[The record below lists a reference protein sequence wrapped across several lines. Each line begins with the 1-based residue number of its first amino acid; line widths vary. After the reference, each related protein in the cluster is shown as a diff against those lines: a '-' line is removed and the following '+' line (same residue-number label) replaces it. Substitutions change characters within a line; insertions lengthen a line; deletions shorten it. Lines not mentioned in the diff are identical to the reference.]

1 MSPKIPM
8 LDLRPEIDVLWPEL
22 QRCISEVLR
31 SGRFILGPNVEAF
44 EQECA
49 AYLGVRHA
57 VGLNSGT
64 DALLIG
70 LRALGIER
78 GDEVIT
84 AAFSFFATAE
94 AVTHTGARPVFVDIH
109 PDTFGI
115 DPEAVRAAVGP
126 RTRAIVPVHLFGHA
140 VDMDP
145 LLSIA
150 EEHNLAVLEDVA
162 QAFGGAYKGR
172 KLGSLGAAGA
182 FSFFPA
188 KNLGAFGD
196 GGLLATDDEN
206 IANQAR
212 ALRAHG
218 SLKRYVHSSVGY
230 NSRLDELQAAILRV
244 KLPHVDSWNEAR
256 RRVAKE
262 YDERLKT
269 IAALRLPVDASYA
282 THVYNQYTIR
292 IRDGWRDRIK
302 QDLEAAG
309 ISSAIHYPNP
319 LHTLPMYADRGVQL
333 PASEQASREV
343 LSLPMFPT
351 LPSDS
356 IEKITAAISA
366 RLLRKASP

>member
-1 MSPKIPM
+1 M
-8 LDLRPEIDVLWPEL
+8 LDLRPEIDALWPEL

-78 GDEVIT
+78 GNEVIT
-84 AAFSFFATAE
+84 TAFSFFATAE
-94 AVTHTGARPVFVDIH
+94 AISHTGARPVFVDIQ
-109 PDTFGI
+109 DETFSI
-115 DPEAVRAAVGP
+115 NPEAVRIAIGP
-126 RTRAIVPVHLFGHA
+126 RTRAIVPVHLFGHS
-140 VDMDP
+140 VDMEP

-150 EEHNLAVLEDVA
+150 DEHNLAVLEDVA
-162 QAFGGAYKGR
+162 QAFGGEYKGR
-172 KLGSLGAAGA
+172 RLGSSGAAAA
-182 FSFFPA
+182 FSFFPS

-196 GGLLATDDEN
+196 GGLLATNDGD

-218 SLKRYVHSSVGY
+218 SLRRYVHSSFGY

-244 KLPHVDSWNEAR
+244 KLPHVDRWNEGRRQVAR
-256 RRVAKE
+256 E
-262 YDERLKT
+262 YDQRLKT
-269 IAALRLPVDASYA
+269 MAELRLPLEASYA

-292 IRDGWRDRIK
+292 ILDGRRDRVK
-302 QDLEAAG
+302 QALESVG
-309 ISSAIHYPNP
+309 ISSAIHYPDP
-319 LHTLPMYADRGVQL
+319 LHKLPMYADRGTQL
-333 PASEQASREV
+333 PVSEQASTEV
-343 LSLPMFPT
+343 LSLPISPT
-351 LPSDS
+351 LPSDA
-356 IEKITAAISA
+356 IERVTAVIASA
-366 RLLRKASP
+366 LLPKAGT